1 MSKQKQRARK
11 KKERERVGQ
20 KKVLQRR
27 TAKRKKTSR
36 DKELDKEMMSNMPK
50 LEPFMREDTKKRK
63 EEEMKE
69 NIKNQLEHNMA
80 VLEALEKE
88 YDKEQ
93 GDRDDLTKE
102 LESKGMFTV
111 EQKLK
116 YVEDK
121 VKRQQAEL
129 QKIESTQAGHFTYES
144 SGGMGGLK
152 N

>member
-11 KKERERVGQ
+11 KKERERDA
-20 KKVLQRR
+20 KEKVSRRR

-36 DKELDKEMMSNMPK
+36 DKALDKEMMSNLPK
-50 LEPFMREDTKKRK
+50 LQPFMREDTKKRK

-69 NIKNQLEHNMA
+69 SIKNQLEHNMA
-80 VLEALEKE
+80 VLEALEEE

-93 GDRDDLTKE
+93 GDRNDLNKE
-102 LESKGMFTV
+102 LEEKGMFTV

-116 YVEDK
+116 YMEHK
-121 VKRQQAEL
+121 VQQQQAEL
-129 QKIESTQAGHFTYES
+129 QKIESTQAGHFSYEA